1 MSARTHTGFLGRMLA
16 VAGAGTV
23 MFTASVATAP
33 TASADDM
40 DRASAETIAMV
51 EAKPWPFYVHGQVDI
66 DIRAAYRALGQQG
79 FDSGVETSEFTDEL
93 REEVLE
99 YQEAH
104 EQYLPVTGNLDE
116 ETWLLLREQTYAD
129 EYVPGDG
136 PNNGRTDGV
145 LSIQELLMWKH
156 DADIANDGWYG
167 EETFY
172 AVCDAQEAYG
182 LDADGLVGR
191 LTWRSLITD
200 QDWDQDSARELPQA
214 QVPERV
220 PDGFMADA
228 EEATA
233 QYSCADRP
241 A

>member
-1 MSARTHTGFLGRMLA
+1 MSARTHTGLFGRVLA
-16 VAGAGTV
+16 VAGAGAL

-51 EAKPWPFYVHGQVDI
+51 EAKPWPFYEHGQVDI
-66 DIRAAYRALGQQG
+66 DIRAAYRVLGQQG

-93 REEVLE
+93 HDQVLA
-99 YQEAH
+99 YQAEH

-136 PNNGRTDGV
+136 PENGREDGV

-156 DADIANDGWYG
+156 DAGIANDGRYG
-167 EETFY
+167 QETFY

-182 LDADGLVGR
+182 LDVDGLVGR
-191 LTWRSLITD
+191 LTWRALVTD
-200 QDWDQDSARELPQA
+200 QDWDQDSARELPEA
-214 QVPERV
+214 QVSERV
-220 PDGFMADA
+220 PDGFVADA
-228 EEATA
+228 EEAAA
-233 QYSCADRP
+233 QFSCDNRP
-241 A
+241 E

>member
-1 MSARTHTGFLGRMLA
+1 MSARTHTGLLGRVLA
-16 VAGAGTV
+16 VAGAGAM
-23 MFTASVATAP
+23 MFAASVATAP

-40 DRASAETIAMV
+40 DRASAQTIAMV
-51 EAKPWPFYVHGQVDI
+51 EAKPWPFYEHGQVDI
-66 DIRAAYRALGQQG
+66 DIRAAYRTLGQQG

-93 REEVLE
+93 RDKVLE
-99 YQEAH
+99 YQAAN
-104 EQYLPVTGNLDE
+104 EQYLPVTGDLDE

-136 PNNGRTDGV
+136 SGNNRVDGV

-156 DADIANDGWYG
+156 DADIANDGEYG
-167 EETFY
+167 PETFQ

-182 LDADGLVGR
+182 LDVDGFVGR

-200 QDWDQDSARELPQA
+200 QDWDQGAARTLPQA
-214 QVPERV
+214 QVSEQEPG
-220 PDGFMADA
+220 GFVAGA
-228 EEATA
+228 EEAAA
-233 QYSCADRP
+233 QYSCDDRS